1 VFVAGAVPDR
11 PSTMVIGLAGIIFAS
26 SIILRIFRQPTAAST
41 RSQSSVPPAA
51 HWHQCPFR
59 ISLERVGQNVRFRS
73 APSKLSTP
81 EPKPVLAHWAPPAST
96 NACRSSDSPSSR
108 LHLHRQINVGPNRE
122 LGPQVNGCQPGMMR
136 RCLLFRNRFTSRK
149 PQNVRLTPL
158 CATRRRLFGL
168 SASARSDG
176 GRS

>member
-1 VFVAGAVPDR
+1 MFVAGAVPDR

-26 SIILRIFRQPTAAST
+26 SIILRIFRQPTAVFYT
-41 RSQSSVPPAA
+41 KPKLCPA
-51 HWHQCPFR
+51 
-59 ISLERVGQNVRFRS
+59 RS
-73 APSKLSTP
+73 ALASMPFPHLARACRP
-81 EPKPVLAHWAPPAST
+81 ECKISICTEQAVNTRAQAGSCSLGSPAST
-96 NACRSSDSPSSR
+96 SACRSSDLPSSR